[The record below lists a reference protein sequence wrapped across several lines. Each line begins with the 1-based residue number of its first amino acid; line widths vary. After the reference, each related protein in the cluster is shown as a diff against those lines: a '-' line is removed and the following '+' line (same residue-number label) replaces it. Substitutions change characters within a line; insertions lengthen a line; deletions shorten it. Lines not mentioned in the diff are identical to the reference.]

1 MILGEGVLVNGG
13 GTSLGVGVFDPG
25 IAVTPRLPKLKPSGL
40 GLSAGGKLD
49 SVEAGGLVARDAE
62 DAGVPKRPPL
72 AGVDE
77 KKPGFAGAGVETGVV
92 ESVFGGSSGLL
103 TSSVESI
110 SVSLDTGASAA
121 DVLAASP
128 RAVPK
133 PPPKN
138 EALDSPE
145 GSGASSLAEGSAL
158 KVEPRTKLLE
168 LNGFADLLSV
178 LFRVVEP
185 KAGSADPVLNGEV
198 VLGAPK
204 GLGAG
209 FAPKMLPPLGAAAEA
224 AAKPPPVANP
234 ANPSD
239 DDAVFPVLGAELPNT
254 EVGLLNP
261 LG

>member
-1 MILGEGVLVNGG
+1 M
-13 GTSLGVGVFDPG
+13 
-25 IAVTPRLPKLKPSGL
+25 PRLPKLKPPDL
-40 GLSAGGKLD
+40 GLSAGGCPKLNP
-49 SVEAGGLVARDAE
+49 VEAGGLVAGDAE

-72 AGVDE
+72 EGVEE
-77 KKPGFAGAGVETGVV
+77 KKPGFAGAGVEAGVV
-92 ESVFGGSSGLL
+92 ESAFGGSSGLL

-121 DVLAASP
+121 DVSAASP

-138 EALDSPE
+138 EPLDSPE

-168 LNGFADLLSV
+168 PNGFAGLLSV
-178 LFRVVEP
+178 LFRVEL
-185 KAGSADPVLNGEV
+185 KAESADPVLNGEV
-198 VLGAPK
+198 VLGALK

-234 ANPSD
+234 ANPPD
-239 DDAVFPVLGAELPNT
+239 DGAVVPVLGAELPNT
-254 EVGLLNP
+254 EVGLLNS